1 MSVGWFLD
9 FNIFNKQQ
17 QQQQQQQQQ
26 LPNNLY

>member
-9 FNIFNKQQ
+9 FNIFNKK
-17 QQQQQQQQQ
+17 QQQQQQQQ

>member
-9 FNIFNKQQ
+9 FNIFNKKQ

>member
-9 FNIFNKQQ
+9 FNIFNKK

>member
-17 QQQQQQQQQ
+17 QQQQQQQQ